1 MIKKK
6 LLLIGLCLLG
16 CASMSAQQ
24 AEIIPL
30 AENAVRIKY
39 GKPQVSKLPEWVYVN
54 DSKSFIPEF
63 LTPAYAKGY
72 SYKSSKGIKAFV
84 DKKGNVTIRNSK
96 GKVIFKSV
104 GMSLKPSS
112 VQGES
117 TNIAELSFKSPLKG
131 IEYQYGL
138 GQFQDGV
145 SNVYGL
151 TRRLTQVN
159 TQISIPMMISNKG
172 YAILWN
178 NYGMTEFNPC
188 SNHVKLEAV
197 KQSEDSKGEVVDVT
211 TTTGNRREV
220 RRQHSYSATINVE
233 KAGDYTILLDV
244 GQKMARKHWMSIDD
258 EVVIDMSNVWLP
270 PTTSTKVYLTK
281 GRHTIVV
288 QGNQGDKP
296 SVYWDKIDDITTFR
310 SPVAECVDFTI
321 FTGTADEIIATYRRL
336 TGAASPMPEWALG
349 YIHCRER
356 FHSQDEIITTARR
369 FQKENI
375 PLDVIVQDWQWWGKY
390 GWNAMQFDE
399 DHYPNPAAMMDTL
412 HQMNVRLMLS
422 VWSKIDRNSK
432 LGKETASKGYYIPNT
447 DWIDFFNPD
456 AAAFYWKNFKEKLI
470 PTGIDCWW
478 QDATEPENDDLEGRK
493 VWNGTLPGEMVRNV
507 YPLMVCKTVYEGSHN
522 FILTRSGF
530 PGIQR
535 YGAAL
540 WSGDVGNDWE
550 TLRRQIVGGLGLMS
564 TGIPWWT
571 YDAGGFFRP
580 GNQYN
585 DKDYQERMIRWI
597 QTSVFLP
604 LMRVHGYMSNTEPWN
619 YQPETYR
626 LFVEQ
631 IRLRHKLLPY
641 IKKEAELVAKEGG
654 TLMRPLLFDF
664 PNDEKALAQETEYM
678 FGHDLLVCPV
688 YQSLSDGD
696 VSVYLPKHPQGWKD
710 YFTGKH
716 YDGGQTIQLT
726 ATLEHIPVF
735 EKVK

>member
-1 MIKKK
+1 
-6 LLLIGLCLLG
+6 
-16 CASMSAQQ
+16 
-24 AEIIPL
+24 
-30 AENAVRIKY
+30 
-39 GKPQVSKLPEWVYVN
+39 
-54 DSKSFIPEF
+54 
-63 LTPAYAKGY
+63 
-72 SYKSSKGIKAFV
+72 
-84 DKKGNVTIRNSK
+84 
-96 GKVIFKSV
+96 
-104 GMSLKPSS
+104 
-112 VQGES
+112 
-117 TNIAELSFKSPLKG
+117 
-131 IEYQYGL
+131 
-138 GQFQDGV
+138 
-145 SNVYGL
+145 
-151 TRRLTQVN
+151 
-159 TQISIPMMISNKG
+159 
-172 YAILWN
+172 
-178 NYGMTEFNPC
+178 
-188 SNHVKLEAV
+188 
-197 KQSEDSKGEVVDVT
+197 
-211 TTTGNRREV
+211 
-220 RRQHSYSATINVE
+220 
-233 KAGDYTILLDV
+233 
-244 GQKMARKHWMSIDD
+244 
-258 EVVIDMSNVWLP
+258 
-270 PTTSTKVYLTK
+270 
-281 GRHTIVV
+281 
-288 QGNQGDKP
+288 
-296 SVYWDKIDDITTFR
+296 
-310 SPVAECVDFTI
+310 
-321 FTGTADEIIATYRRL
+321 
-336 TGAASPMPEWALG
+336 
-349 YIHCRER
+349 
-356 FHSQDEIITTARR
+356 
-369 FQKENI
+369 
-375 PLDVIVQDWQWWGKY
+375 
-390 GWNAMQFDE
+390 
-399 DHYPNPAAMMDTL
+399 
-412 HQMNVRLMLS
+412 MLS

-580 GNQYN
+580 GNQYS
-585 DKDYQERMIRWI
+585 DKDYQERLIRWI

-716 YDGGQTIQLT
+716 YDGGQTIQLP

>member
-84 DKKGNVTIRNSK
+84 DKKGYVTIRNSK

-104 GMSLKPSS
+104 DMSLKPSS

-131 IEYQYGL
+131 TEYQYGL

-159 TQISIPMMISNKG
+159 TQISIPMMMSSKG

-188 SNHVKLEAV
+188 ANHVQLEAV

-399 DHYPNPAAMMDTL
+399 DH
-412 HQMNVRLMLS
+412 
-422 VWSKIDRNSK
+422 
-432 LGKETASKGYYIPNT
+432 
-447 DWIDFFNPD
+447 D
-456 AAAFYWKNFKEKLI
+456 AE
-470 PTGIDCWW
+470 C
-478 QDATEPENDDLEGRK
+478 
-493 VWNGTLPGEMVRNV
+493 V
-507 YPLMVCKTVYEGSHN
+507 
-522 FILTRSGF
+522 
-530 PGIQR
+530 
-535 YGAAL
+535 
-540 WSGDVGNDWE
+540 
-550 TLRRQIVGGLGLMS
+550 
-564 TGIPWWT
+564 
-571 YDAGGFFRP
+571 
-580 GNQYN
+580 
-585 DKDYQERMIRWI
+585 
-597 QTSVFLP
+597 
-604 LMRVHGYMSNTEPWN
+604 
-619 YQPETYR
+619 
-626 LFVEQ
+626 VE
-631 IRLRHKLLPY
+631 
-641 IKKEAELVAKEGG
+641 
-654 TLMRPLLFDF
+654 D
-664 PNDEKALAQETEYM
+664 
-678 FGHDLLVCPV
+678 
-688 YQSLSDGD
+688 
-696 VSVYLPKHPQGWKD
+696 
-710 YFTGKH
+710 
-716 YDGGQTIQLT
+716 
-726 ATLEHIPVF
+726 
-735 EKVK
+735 

>member
-1 MIKKK
+1 MKK
-6 LLLIGLCLLG
+6 IGIMLG
-16 CASMSAQQ
+16 FWLMSFAFSHAQQ
-24 AEIIPL
+24 VQITPL
-30 AENAVRIKY
+30 AENAVRIQY

-54 DSKSFIPEF
+54 GSKSFIPEF
-63 LTPAYAKGY
+63 LTPAYAKVY
-72 SYKSSKGIKAFV
+72 SYKSSKGIKALV
-84 DKKGNVTIRNSK
+84 DKKGNVIIRNSK

-131 IEYQYGL
+131 TEYQYGL

-159 TQISIPMMISNKG
+159 TQIAIPMMMSNKG

-188 SNHVKLEAV
+188 SHNVQLEAV

-220 RRQHSYSATINVE
+220 RHQHSYSATIDID

-244 GQKMARKHWMSIDD
+244 GQKMARKHWLSIDD
-258 EVVIDMSNVWLP
+258 EVIINMNNVWLP
-270 PTTSTKVYLTK
+270 PTTSTKVHLTK

-336 TGAASPMPEWALG
+336 TGAAAPMPEWALG

-356 FHSQDEIITTARR
+356 FHSQDEILSTARR

-375 PLDVIVQDWQWWGKY
+375 PLDVIVQDWQWWGKH

-399 DHYPNPAAMMDTL
+399 DHYPNPTAMMDTL

-422 VWSKIDRNSK
+422 VWSKIDRNST
-432 LGKETASKGYYIPNT
+432 LGKETASKGFYIPNT
-447 DWIDFFNPD
+447 DWVDFFNPA

-470 PTGIDCWW
+470 PTGIDSWW

-507 YPLMVCKTVYEGSHN
+507 YPLLVCKTVYEGSHN

-580 GNQYN
+580 GNQYT

-641 IKKEAELVAKEGG
+641 IIKEAELVAKEGG

-664 PNDEKALAQETEYM
+664 PDDEQALAQETEYM

-688 YQSLSDGD
+688 YQSLSAGD
-696 VSVYLPKHPQGWKD
+696 VAVYLPKHPQGWKD

-716 YDGGQTIQLT
+716 YDGGQTIHLP

-735 EKVK
+735 KKN

>member
-30 AENAVRIKY
+30 AENAVRIQY

-104 GMSLKPSS
+104 DMSLKPSS

-131 IEYQYGL
+131 TEYQYGL

-159 TQISIPMMISNKG
+159 TQISIPMMMSSKG

-188 SNHVKLEAV
+188 SNHVQLEAV
-197 KQSEDSKGEVVDVT
+197 KQNEDSKGEVVDVT

-716 YDGGQTIQLT
+716 YDGGQTIQLP